1 MACPHVR
8 VRPPIC
14 ISPHVLTHRSLCPHV
29 CTCRSPM
36 SSCMR
41 PSLAYVLMHA
51 PVTRLCPHAHALAT
65 RLCPHVRPS
74 LLLGMFPSSYLC
86 PDKPDYSYLRKLFCD
101 LFTCEVRVISLTVH
115 LLIVAS
121 TPSLP
126 SHSPRFDN
134 KPDYS
139 YLCKLLRALSTCEV
153 RIFSSLIC
161 LPHPPG
167 PSLPPKVL
175 LRDGRRLVWSQQA
188 KFEVSP
194 CRLQTRLASGWLNL
208 PPPIMIATERG
219 THIVL
224 NALLTAIIEPFHP
237 RLSSFSPLSSLSS
250 QLCSP
255 FPAKAL
261 LAAAAH
267 FEVSPC
273 RLRTRLASGWLNL
286 PLPIVITTERGTHIV
301 LNALLT
307 AIIEP
312 FHPRLSSSSSPLSSL
327 SLQLCS
333 PFPAKALLAAA
344 VHLGTPL
351 PMGFGVFSRPSG
363 LKLLLPVR
371 EILHCAKWTSHAVR
385 PRSLPVHRVVLLGL
399 VLYSLRH
406 VLLVWHRRPSNLLLF
421 RL

>member
-29 CTCRSPM
+29 CTCCPPM

-41 PSLAYVLMHA
+41 PSLAYVFMHA

-74 LLLGMFPSSYLC
+74 LLLRMFPSSYLC

-126 SHSPRFDN
+126 SHSPHFDN

-167 PSLPPKVL
+167 PSLPPEVL

-194 CRLQTRLASGWLNL
+194 CRLQTRLAS
-208 PPPIMIATERG
+208 E
-219 THIVL
+219 
-224 NALLTAIIEPFHP
+224 
-237 RLSSFSPLSSLSS
+237 
-250 QLCSP
+250 
-255 FPAKAL
+255 
-261 LAAAAH
+261 
-267 FEVSPC
+267 
-273 RLRTRLASGWLNL
+273 WLNL

-333 PFPAKALLAAA
+333 PFPAKALLAA
-344 VHLGTPL
+344 VVQLGTPL

-385 PRSLPVHRVVLLGL
+385 PRSSLVHRVVLLGL